1 MNLALDVVTSNEWHV
16 LKGEAK
22 FGPYTYAE
30 LIMMMQSNTVFNFDY
45 VWAPHLDSWT
55 AIGELPEFS
64 VDRLSRL
71 AEKSLSQDQESA
83 FARRKHERILCSL
96 PVFVHDHSRL
106 WDGVA
111 ENLSSGGA
119 LVLMEN
125 PFLLPGH
132 LIHIHFR
139 TQSGPL
145 TEEKKSSPSLAFNVT
160 AEILTKRL
168 TKQRIQHDTRIHYA
182 VKFLQVS
189 DAGQGQIQTWIKQ
202 NKDKKA

>member
-55 AIGELPEFS
+55 AIGDLPEFS
-64 VDRLSRL
+64 IDRLSRL

-119 LVLMEN
+119 LILMEN

-132 LIHIHFR
+132 LIHVHFR
-139 TQSGPL
+139 TQSRL
-145 TEEKKSSPSLAFNVT
+145 DSTEKNNSNSLAFNVT

-189 DAGQGQIQTWIKQ
+189 EAGQNEIQTWIKHVKA
-202 NKDKKA
+202 NK